1 MQTTS
6 PMKIGLFCPTRKRP
20 SSLSRLMN
28 SAFTLADNPG
38 RVKFRLY
45 VDSDDVVTQEFL
57 KTKVRNDLY
66 TGVIE
71 DHGTRHLSD
80 MYNVLFE
87 NSDDDVMVQLGDD
100 TIMRTKG
107 WDTLIENAFLEH
119 EDRLLL
125 VYGRDE
131 IHNEKFAAHYALH
144 RNWIETVGYA
154 SPPYFSA
161 DWSDTWTFE
170 IAKEIKRTKFLN
182 DLVIE
187 HLHWTQGKSQIDET
201 TIISERRRRRDD
213 NEKIYRSKEMTD
225 LRNQAVALLK
235 EKMNEKT

>member
-1 MQTTS
+1 LLTPDFLRKIDKKFYTT
-6 PMKIGLFCPTRKRP
+6 IVE
-20 SSLSRLMN
+20 N
-28 SAFTLADNPG
+28 
-38 RVKFRLY
+38 
-45 VDSDDVVTQEFL
+45 
-57 KTKVRNDLY
+57 
-66 TGVIE
+66 
-71 DHGTRHLSD
+71 HGTRHLSD

-100 TIMRTKG
+100 TIIRTKG
-107 WDTLIENAFLEH
+107 WDTLIENCFLEH
-119 EDRLLL
+119 KDRLVL

-170 IAKEIKRTKFLN
+170 IAKEVGRTRFLN

-187 HLHWTQGKSQIDET
+187 HLHWTQGKSSIDET
-201 TIISERRRRRDD
+201 TMLSERRRRSVD
-213 NEKIYRSKEMTD
+213 NERIFRSEQMTKERKEAIVKLQEKIQKEE
-225 LRNQAVALLK
+225 R
-235 EKMNEKT
+235 